1 MMLERK
7 VKSRNLCSSPQREAA
22 TNIVLAV
29 YVCSTRHCTLTGPD
43 VRYRSEGKLKM
54 EFPASS
60 EQP

>member
-43 VRYRSEGKLKM
+43 VRYRSDGKVTM
-54 EFPASS
+54 EIPVGM